1 MSTKEK
7 QKRGS
12 GAAAVVIILCAAAL
26 TALGGRVRQ
35 EPEGL
40 TVWGT
45 DRLTGGEAHS
55 CGDHRIAMLCACAAP
70 FCTGPVLLR
79 DAGCTDKSYP
89 GFWADYRRLGGQTEE
104 V

>member
-1 MSTKEK
+1 MN
-7 QKRGS
+7 R
-12 GAAAVVIILCAAAL
+12 APCALLCALLLA
-26 TALGGRVRQ
+26 
-35 EPEGL
+35 
-40 TVWGT
+40 
-45 DRLTGGEAHS
+45 
-55 CGDHRIAMLCACAAP
+55 LCACAAP

>member
-1 MSTKEK
+1 MRAK
-7 QKRGS
+7 
-12 GAAAVVIILCAAAL
+12 ILLTIAL
-26 TALGGRVRQ
+26 LAL
-35 EPEGL
+35 
-40 TVWGT
+40 
-45 DRLTGGEAHS
+45 
-55 CGDHRIAMLCACAAP
+55 LCACAAP